1 MEDREL
7 SFRRLDPA
15 SDKEII
21 KELFSSVFC
30 AAPWYDDW
38 SDPIQLD
45 SYIKDLTGQDRSLS
59 YGLFEADEMIGLA
72 LGNIRHWYSGTEY
85 MIDEFCIRTDRQ
97 GRGLGSYFMKKIE
110 NDLRT
115 MDLHCIYLQ
124 TERDFPAFDFYKK
137 NGFSEVEETVA
148 LYKTF

>member
-115 MDLHCIYLQ
+115 
-124 TERDFPAFDFYKK
+124 
-137 NGFSEVEETVA
+137 
-148 LYKTF
+148 